1 MVGYIPY
8 GLLWLPMIVYACL
21 CLPMAPYN
29 CLYPIAPIA
38 KKKNELLKAIENFD
52 LPKNFCIFA
61 FTFRQR
67 ETML

>member
-1 MVGYIPY
+1 
-8 GLLWLPMIVYACL
+8 
-21 CLPMAPYN
+21 MAPYN

-52 LPKNFCIFA
+52 LPKKFCIFA